1 METEL
6 KAEYTTQKSF
16 YGKAVVIRDGMVDK
30 LKSYKTIVAEYNHQ
44 TNELKV
50 HGWYS
55 RTTAMHIN
63 EFAQQLGFDKMTKA
77 EMLE

>member
-6 KAEYTTQKSF
+6 KAVYTNQKSF
-16 YGKAVVIRDGMVDK
+16 YGKALVIKDGDYSK
-30 LKSYKTIVAEYNHQ
+30 LVSYKTIVAQYNHK

-77 EMLE
+77 EMEE